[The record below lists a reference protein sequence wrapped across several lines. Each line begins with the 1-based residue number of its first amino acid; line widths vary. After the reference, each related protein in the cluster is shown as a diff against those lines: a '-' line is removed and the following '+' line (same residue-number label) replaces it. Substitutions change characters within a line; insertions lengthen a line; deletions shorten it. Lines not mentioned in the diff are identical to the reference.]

1 MDREGPILQSLVHR
15 LTDAPDDF
23 LAEPR
28 IGGSGGVEVGAVV
41 ADLCRMLQATIP
53 GEELAAFIGTR
64 AENDRNRLAVTL
76 LMCWLLADDW
86 FKGAKPTGEQ
96 LFTLLHTG
104 ASELAAQTPSKKFVS
119 DPERRE
125 ELARFA
131 LARLGFRPSGESR
144 AQAEDRLTS
153 LSAAERAR
161 VTQAARMA
169 EQRARTLRESLARR
183 AAQEAADKWTRE

>member
-1 MDREGPILQSLVHR
+1 MEREGPILESLVHR
-15 LTDAPDDF
+15 LTDTPDDF

-28 IGGSGGVEVGAVV
+28 IGASAGVDVGAVV
-41 ADLCRMLQATIP
+41 ADLSRMLEAAIP
-53 GEELAAFIGTR
+53 AEELAAFTGTR
-64 AENDRNRLAVTL
+64 PENDRNRLAVTL
-76 LMCWLLADDW
+76 LLCWLLADDW
-86 FKGAKPTGEQ
+86 FKNAKPTGEQ
-96 LFTLLHTG
+96 LFTLLHNC

-131 LARLGFRPSGESR
+131 LARLGFRPAGESR